1 MLGLFLYLN
10 DDLHDRKAAMAEH
23 SKLRTEA
30 DNSFLKV
37 QTQSLARNRIISET
51 DNIAQ
56 ARDEKTARLREL
68 RLQKEA
74 LDREALALAPAKPK
88 ARRKTVSA

>member
-1 MLGLFLYLN
+1 
-10 DDLHDRKAAMAEH
+10 MAEH
-23 SKLRTEA
+23 SKQRTEA

-37 QTQSLARNRIISET
+37 QTQSLARNRIISES